1 MSRAKSPKTKKHNNL
16 KPHHR
21 HTKEYLKHYYPFI
34 PLFASIGFLILVLFS
49 PFQKN
54 NQAVLGAYSNITP
67 QQLLSATNTQRQLTG
82 ENALTINPQLQ
93 NAAQNK
99 AEDMVNRNYWS
110 HKTPEGKDPW
120 AFIVNENYQY
130 QKAGE
135 NLAYGFNDSTS
146 TIDGW
151 MKSESHK
158 RNLLDKDFTEVGFGI
173 ADSNNFNE
181 SGHST
186 VVVAMYAD
194 PLPPGSVSSTQSNQ
208 THILGDSKSVL
219 NANKYTRSTW
229 GVYLVGAIMGVSV
242 MYLAGAHG
250 SSLRK
255 KIKKGEKF
263 IIKHPLLDSAVICL
277 IALGVIMLRS
287 AGQIL

>member
-1 MSRAKSPKTKKHNNL
+1 
-16 KPHHR
+16 
-21 HTKEYLKHYYPFI
+21 
-34 PLFASIGFLILVLFS
+34 
-49 PFQKN
+49 
-54 NQAVLGAYSNITP
+54 
-67 QQLLSATNTQRQLTG
+67 
-82 ENALTINPQLQ
+82 
-93 NAAQNK
+93 
-99 AEDMVNRNYWS
+99 
-110 HKTPEGKDPW
+110 
-120 AFIVNENYQY
+120 
-130 QKAGE
+130 
-135 NLAYGFNDSTS
+135 
-146 TIDGW
+146 
-151 MKSESHK
+151 
-158 RNLLDKDFTEVGFGI
+158 
-173 ADSNNFNE
+173 
-181 SGHST
+181 
-186 VVVAMYAD
+186 MYAD

>member
-16 KPHHR
+16 KPNHR

-34 PLFASIGFLILVLFS
+34 PLFASIGFLIIVLFS
-49 PFQKN
+49 PFQN
-54 NQAVLGAYSNITP
+54 NSQAVLGAYSSITP
-67 QQLLSATNTQRQLTG
+67 QQLLNATNAQRLQTG
-82 ENALTINPQLQ
+82 EKGLTINAQLQ

-99 AEDMVNRNYWS
+99 AEDMVKRNYWS

-120 AFIVNENYQY
+120 AFIANENYQY

-151 MKSESHK
+151 MNSASHK
-158 RNLLDKDFTEVGFGI
+158 RNLLDKDFTEVGFGVV
-173 ADSNNFNE
+173 DSNNFNE
-181 SGHST
+181 NGHST
-186 VVVAMYAD
+186 VVVAMYAE
-194 PLPPGSVSSTQSNQ
+194 PLPPGAVSSTQTDQ
-208 THILGDSKSVL
+208 AHILGDSKSIT
-219 NANKYTRSTW
+219 NADKYTRSTW
-229 GVYLVGAIMGVSV
+229 GVYLVGAIMGIAV

-250 SSLRK
+250 NSLK
-255 KIKKGEKF
+255 KTIKKGEKF
-263 IIKHPLLDSAVICL
+263 IIKHPVLDSAVICL
-277 IALGVIMLRS
+277 IALGIIMLRS